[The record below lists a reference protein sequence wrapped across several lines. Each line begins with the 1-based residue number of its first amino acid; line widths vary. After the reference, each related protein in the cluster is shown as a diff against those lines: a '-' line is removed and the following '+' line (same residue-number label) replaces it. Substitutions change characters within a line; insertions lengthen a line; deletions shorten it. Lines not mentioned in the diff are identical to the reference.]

1 MILSNPV
8 YLLAQYDSLR
18 GLFSALISFK
28 KTGFLEDK
36 LVVKRYIECITSHTQ
51 LFTRAPADRLTK
63 SAII

>member
-18 GLFSALISFK
+18 DLFSALNSSK

-36 LVVKRYIECITSHTQ
+36 LVAKRYIECITSHAQ

>member
-1 MILSNPV
+1 VLLSAPV
-8 YLLAQYDSLR
+8 YLLAQYDSLS
-18 GLFSALISFK
+18 GLFSALVSFK

-36 LVVKRYIECITSHTQ
+36 LVAKRYIECITSQTP